1 MEMKLTGILSTSVM
15 SLDVKSSEHGIV
27 VAPGEGRLL
36 LDAQPEHTQSHL
48 FGGDAGG
55 VHRGSLEQ
63 LLPMV

>member
-27 VAPGEGRLL
+27 VAPGDGRLL
-36 LDAQPEHTQSHL
+36 LDAQAGHTQSYL
-48 FGGDAGG
+48 LGGDAGG
-55 VHRGSLEQ
+55 VQTYSLEQ